1 MQAFSKVYWA
11 NLWDI
16 YVQCTTTKAGCCNV
30 DTNIQFSTSLAKTLE
45 VQVCF
50 PFKYYDGKYF
60 LIAQLQKI
68 SIPHTSP
75 TEGGG
80 DANQTTFCGREGGGR
95 EGVID
100 IFCPEA
106 HIQLACC
113 FVVLHFDTVEWSW
126 LPSKWLKSSPFL
138 QQNISVFSTLPQ
150 VHFLSN
156 CVFEV
161 AVHMPFWLD
170 QSRNVKMD
178 VMLCYSALTLWVC
191 KFSSQTFITVLYFVD
206 PNHFSLTHKLT
217 KKLK

>member
-68 SIPHTSP
+68 SILHTSP

-80 DANQTTFCGREGGGR
+80 GCKPNNLLWKGRGWEGGGYR
-95 EGVID
+95 Y
-100 IFCPEA
+100 FLQA

-113 FVVLHFDTVEWSW
+113 FVVLQFDTVEWLW

-138 QQNISVFSTLPQ
+138 QQNKSVFSTLPQ

-156 CVFEV
+156 CIFEV

-191 KFSSQTFITVLYFVD
+191 KFSSQQYCI
-206 PNHFSLTHKLT
+206 SLTQIIFHSHIN
-217 KKLK
+217 